1 VNKLLY
7 SKTIKMVQKIVVH
20 GYEEFQEQVNSPEL
34 ENKTK
39 YCMFSGDK
47 DEVTGIS
54 WCPDCVTY
62 EPVVRKAMEELKRDD
77 AVYIYCLVG
86 GRSYWKDRQ
95 NEFRTDGKLM
105 LTGVPTFMQYG
116 TKKKLVEDQLNA
128 AMIEM
133 MLED

>member
-1 VNKLLY
+1 
-7 SKTIKMVQKIVVH
+7 MVQKIVVH
-20 GYEEFQEQVNSPEL
+20 GYKEFQDQVNSPEL
-34 ENKTK
+34 KGKTK

-47 DEVTGIS
+47 DESTGIS

-62 EPVVRKAMEELKRDD
+62 EPVVRKAMEELKDD
-77 AVYIYCLVG
+77 TAVYIYCLVG

-95 NEFRTDGKLM
+95 NEFRTDAKLM
-105 LTGVPTFMQYG
+105 LTGVPTFMKYG

-128 AMIEM
+128 DMIEM